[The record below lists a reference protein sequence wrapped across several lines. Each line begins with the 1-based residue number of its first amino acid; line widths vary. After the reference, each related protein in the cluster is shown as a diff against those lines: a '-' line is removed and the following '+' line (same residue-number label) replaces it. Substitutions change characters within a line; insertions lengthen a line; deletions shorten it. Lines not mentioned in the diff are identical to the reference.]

1 MPLFTFSYAI
11 QIPQLLALAV
21 ANFLLS
27 WLWYSPVAPWFQAWA
42 KAAKV
47 NPDPK
52 KMSKADKA
60 RMPLLFAGGIVS
72 SFLISAVLQL
82 LVRNLQAASFLQG
95 ARVGFFLA
103 LGAVVPASLGTLWEG
118 RHGFLAGL
126 NIANYFVILSLFGGL
141 LAIWR

>member
-11 QIPQLLALAV
+11 QIPQLLAIAV

-27 WLWYSPVAPWFQAWA
+27 WLWYSPVAPWFSAWA

-52 KMSKADKA
+52 KMSKADKE
-60 RMPLLFAGGIVS
+60 RMPMLFTGAIVS
-72 SFLISAVLQL
+72 SFLISGVLQL
-82 LVRNLQAASFLQG
+82 MVHNLQAASFLQG
-95 ARVGFFLA
+95 ARVGFFLT

-118 RHGFLAGL
+118 RHGYLPAI
-126 NIANYFVILSLFGGL
+126 NIANYFVTLSLFGGI
-141 LAIWR
+141 LAVWH

>member
-1 MPLFTFSYAI
+1 MPLFSFSYAL
-11 QIPQLLALAV
+11 QIPQLLAL

-27 WLWYSPVAPWFQAWA
+27 WLWYSPVAPWFNAWA
-42 KAAKV
+42 KAAKL

-60 RMPLLFAGGIVS
+60 RMPMLFAGGIVS
-72 SFLISAVLQL
+72 SFLISGVLQL
-82 LVRNLQAASFLQG
+82 LVRNLQAASFLEG

-103 LGAVVPASLGTLWEG
+103 LGAVVPSALGSLWEG

-126 NIANYFVILSLFGGL
+126 TIANYFFILCLFGGV
-141 LAIWR
+141 LAVWR